1 MKTAAII
8 ALGVVSLVGFASI
21 IRSVWLDYTYRHTP
35 LGSVIVIAVSLTVMI
50 CITLMTLI
58 TLVIN
63 N

>member
-21 IRSVWLDYTYRHTP
+21 IRSVWLDYTYRNAP
-35 LGSVIVIAVSLTVMI
+35 LGSVIVIALSLTVMI

-58 TLVIN
+58 QLVIN

>member
-21 IRSVWLDYTYRHTP
+21 IRSAWLDYTYRHAP
-35 LGSVIVIAVSLTVMI
+35 LGSVIVIALSLTAMI

-58 TLVIN
+58 QLVIN

>member
-8 ALGVVSLVGFASI
+8 ALGVVSLVGFAAI

-50 CITLMTLI
+50 CITLMALI

>member
-21 IRSVWLDYTYRHTP
+21 IRSVWLDYTHRHAP

-58 TLVIN
+58 TLVVN

>member
-8 ALGVVSLVGFASI
+8 ALGVVSLVGFAAI
-21 IRSVWLDYTYRHTP
+21 IRSVWLDYTYRHAP
-35 LGSVIVIAVSLTVMI
+35 LGSVIVIALSLTVMI

-58 TLVIN
+58 QLVIN

>member
-8 ALGVVSLVGFASI
+8 ALGVASLVGFAAI
-21 IRSVWLDYTYRHTP
+21 IRSVWLDVTYRHAP
-35 LGSVIVIAVSLTVMI
+35 LGSAIVIAVSLTVMI

-58 TLVIN
+58 TLVVN